1 MANEETPAGEITE
14 AAQSATPEQPAAE
27 TGEQEQTDW
36 KAQARK
42 WESRAKEN
50 SDAAARLAELD
61 AKFTALAKALT
72 GEETPAETVDADK
85 ITADLAAQRRENA
98 VLRAGAALHLDTD
111 ALLDSRRFTDGLADI
126 DPSEDDAMKA
136 YLEVFVKDNPQYAPA
151 ETRTYNPGDGA
162 PQRVPAN
169 HPAATVTGIA
179 RMARALE
186 HEHQKRSTNH

>member
-14 AAQSATPEQPAAE
+14 AAQEAPPEQPAAE

-42 WESRAKEN
+42 WETRAKEN

-111 ALLDSRRFTDGLADI
+111 ALLDSRRFATGLADI
-126 DPSEDDAMKA
+126 DPSEDDAVKA
-136 YLEVFVKDNPQYAPA
+136 YLEGFVKDNPQYAPA
-151 ETRTYNPGDGA
+151 ENRTPFVRDA
-162 PQRVPAN
+162 AAVRTPTHKQSTADIFA
-169 HPAATVTGIA
+169 AATGQPA
-179 RMARALE
+179 R
-186 HEHQKRSTNH
+186 

>member
-1 MANEETPAGEITE
+1 MAETNESTVTE
-14 AAQSATPEQPAAE
+14 DTNQDAPSTPEPAD
-27 TGEQEQTDW
+27 QTDW
-36 KAQARK
+36 KAEARK

-72 GEETPAETVDADK
+72 GEEAPAETVDADK
-85 ITADLAAQRRENA
+85 ITADLAAQKRENA

-111 ALLDSRRFTDGLADI
+111 ALLDSRRFTTGLADI
-126 DPSEDDAMKA
+126 DPSEGDAVKA
-136 YLEVFVKDNPQYAPA
+136 YLEEFIREHPQYAPA

-169 HPAATVTGIA
+169 HPATNVTGTD
-179 RMARALE
+179 RMAAALAYE
-186 HEHQKRSTNH
+186 RQQQRKTR